1 MEPAKINSLTHKPAS
16 RADAGAA
23 PLARAGA
30 SLAAIHLIQSALN
43 QDDGTGN
50 SQQPAPGLPHAHTHA
65 ASGEAAASIAKPAVT
80 SAVVPP
86 SPQPAATVEQENG
99 VQVAL
104 STRAVAAAANPGTPE
119 NSTVP
124 TSTPLAFTPVMGA
137 VSYPSASQIPAAQ
150 QDLRAPAEQ
159 QPKPTAITQARDAE
173 RLAGLA
179 LKPEIARAPFRHTY
193 DVLMMITVIVGILL
207 LLFL

>member
-30 SLAAIHLIQSALN
+30 SLSAIHLIQSALN
-43 QDDGTGN
+43 QEDSTGN
-50 SQQPAPGLPHAHTHA
+50 SQQPAPGLPHAHAHA
-65 ASGEAAASIAKPAVT
+65 ASSEAASIAKPAVT
-80 SAVVPP
+80 SALVPP

-104 STRAVAAAANPGTPE
+104 STRAVAAAAHPGASE
-119 NSTVP
+119 NNTAP
-124 TSTPLAFTPVMGA
+124 TSTPLAFTPVIGA

-150 QDLRAPAEQ
+150 QNLKAPAEQ
-159 QPKPTAITQARDAE
+159 QPEPTAIAQARDAE

-179 LKPEIARAPFRHTY
+179 LKPEIARAPFRYTY
-193 DVLMMITVIVGILL
+193 DVLMMLTVIVGILL